1 MTLSRERRQLA
12 LVVHEVRSPVA
23 ALAAIA
29 STVQTGIEDEASLRR
44 LVDLSLAA
52 CRSVERLLGDAA
64 LGSLQLEEVDIVE
77 VARDA
82 AASAQLGGAR
92 LRTEL
97 EAEVPH
103 VVGDRI
109 RLRQALD
116 NLVDNAVSAAGAEG
130 EIVVGVRATGQ
141 AVIVTVAD
149 TGAGIP
155 VEDQERIFEPGVR
168 LDSASEGSGL
178 GLAIVRGVAEA
189 HGGTAGVESTPGAG
203 AAFSIALPIGGQ
215 PAGTASS
222 T

>member
-1 MTLSRERRQLA
+1 MTVSPERKQLA

-29 STVQTGIEDEASLRR
+29 SAVRTGQIDDASVRR

-52 CRSVERLLGDAA
+52 CRSIERLLMDAA
-64 LGSLQLEEVDIVE
+64 LGSLQLEEIDVVDV
-77 VARDA
+77 VRDA
-82 AASAQLGGAR
+82 VASAELGGAR

-97 EAEVPH
+97 EAGVPR

-116 NLVDNAVSAAGAEG
+116 NLVDNAVSATGAQG
-130 EIVVGVRATGQ
+130 EIVVRVRATGQ

-178 GLAIVRGVAEA
+178 GLAIVRAVAEA
-189 HGGTAGVESTPGAG
+189 HRGTAAVESAPGEG
-203 AAFSIALPIGGQ
+203 AAFSIALPIGDQ

-222 T
+222 S